1 VGVGDLARQVA
12 TMVANDVTENVRAR
26 ANHVLGVRARVF
38 STDDQGMIK
47 MKDVEEYELSFDG
60 DDFKC

>member
-1 VGVGDLARQVA
+1 
-12 TMVANDVTENVRAR
+12 
-26 ANHVLGVRARVF
+26 VF